1 MSLYGNSRLSTGA
14 QRLGK
19 EAVALQKLAQQT
31 GLVISDFHLPPGT
44 SKWNKVEH
52 RLFSFISQ
60 NRRGQPLLT
69 HAASVS
75 LIAATRT
82 MTGLEVRCVLGTH
95 THPKGVKPADEQ
107 MIAINLEPDEFHG
120 DWNCSVVPYRKRE
133 LVK

>member
-1 MSLYGNSRLSTGA
+1 M
-14 QRLGK
+14 GK
-19 EAVALQKLAQQT
+19 EAVELQKLAQQT
-31 GLVISDFHLPPGT
+31 GLVISVWHLPPGT
-44 SKWNKVEH
+44 SKWSKIEH

-82 MTGLEVRCVLGTH
+82 TTGLEVRCVLDTH
-95 THPKGVKPADEQ
+95 THPKDVKPADEQ

-120 DWNCSVVPYRKRE
+120 DWNYSVVPYRKRK